1 MFFLNRRNF
10 LSNSSKALLA
20 PSLLG
25 SILPASAEEA
35 KVEPAMVRFRPE
47 IEPVVQWIEQTPRD
61 RVIAKAVQE
70 LKNGLPYRELLAA
83 LLLAGIRNIEPR
95 PVGFKFHAVLVI
107 NSAHQLSLDAP
118 QKDRLFPLLWA
129 LDDFKSSQE
138 EDEEQGDWW
147 LGPPNEPKV
156 PKPSE
161 AKELFHRSMENWDV
175 EGADAAIAGMCRSS
189 GAAQLAEALWPY
201 GARNYRH
208 IGHHIIF
215 NAQSF
220 RVLQTVG
227 FQHAEPVLRSLVYGI
242 LAGKKGEAS
251 AEPFESNRELANSF
265 RPNWEAG
272 APDTEVSAKLV
283 ETLRTASET
292 EAANEIKKFLD
303 DGVAP
308 ESLWDGVNLFAGELL
323 MNHPGITALHA
334 WTSANSMHFAFRE
347 SGLQATR
354 AITLLQAASWMTKY
368 REDIHGYTAQ
378 DLKRIDQIES
388 DGGEGDPPT
397 PETLFEQL
405 AQDRFQ
411 AARSALAFA
420 QAGGSPDA
428 FMDVGRRLVFEK
440 GTNAHDYKFSAA
452 AFEEFVHANPRW
464 RPHLMAASLFNL
476 RSSSER
482 NSPLSDNIRAAM
494 TQGLG

>member
-1 MFFLNRRNF
+1 MSILSRRIF

-20 PSLLG
+20 PGLIH

-47 IEPVVQWIEQTPRD
+47 IEPVVQWIEQTPREK
-61 RVIAKAVQE
+61 VIGKTVLE
-70 LKNGLPYRELLAA
+70 LQNGLPYRELLAA

-129 LDDFKSSQE
+129 LDDFKSSQQ
-138 EDEEQGDWW
+138 EDEDQGDWW

-175 EGADAAIAGMCRSS
+175 EGADAAITGLCRSA
-189 GAAQLAEALWPY
+189 GAAELAEALWPY

-251 AEPFESNRELANSF
+251 AEPFEGNRELAKSF
-265 RPNWEAG
+265 RPDWEAG
-272 APDTEVSAKLV
+272 KPDTEVSAKLV

-303 DGVAP
+303 EGVAP
-308 ESLWDGVNLFAGELL
+308 ESLWDGVMLFAGELL

-347 SGLQATR
+347 SGLQDTR
-354 AITLLQAASWMTKY
+354 ALTLLQAVSWMTKY
-368 REDIHGYTAQ
+368 REDIRGYSPNNLT
-378 DLKRIDQIES
+378 RIDELEVA
-388 DGGEGDPPT
+388 DEGEAPT
-397 PETLFEQL
+397 PEKIFETLGE
-405 AQDRFQ
+405 DRMK
-411 AARSALAFA
+411 AARGALTYARGA
-420 QAGGSPDA
+420 GSPDA

-452 AFEEFVHANPRW
+452 AFEEFAHVDLKW

-476 RSSSER
+476 RASTER
-482 NSPLSDNIRAAM
+482 DSPLSENIREAI
-494 TQGLG
+494 GSL